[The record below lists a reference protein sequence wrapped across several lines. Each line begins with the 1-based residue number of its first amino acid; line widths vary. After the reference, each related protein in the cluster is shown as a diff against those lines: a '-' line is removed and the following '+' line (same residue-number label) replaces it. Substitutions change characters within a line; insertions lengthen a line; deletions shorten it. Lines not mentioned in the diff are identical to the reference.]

1 MNYTN
6 NLKKAVYTTPKV
18 AICSVAVEAGFQAS
32 MPGVTI
38 KPWEPETDDS
48 LEF

>member
-1 MNYTN
+1 MRTN
-6 NLKKAVYTTPKV
+6 NFMEYTTPEVNVCMVK
-18 AICSVAVEAGFQAS
+18 AERGFEAS

-38 KPWEPETDDS
+38 NPWEREEDS